1 MVGGMFSGLA
11 DSPGNLVVGPDGREY
26 KEFWGSASAHA
37 FGKSGRVE
45 GTKKLIPL
53 NHKTVLEEMKYLEEC
68 LQSAISY
75 GGGVDV
81 DDLRKVDYFV
91 RRT

>member
-1 MVGGMFSGLA
+1 MRAAVL
-11 DSPGNLVVGPDGREY
+11 
-26 KEFWGSASAHA
+26 SATRSLKV
-37 FGKSGRVE
+37 KS
-45 GTKKLIPL
+45 KKLIPL

-75 GGGVDV
+75 GGGLDV

>member
-1 MVGGMFSGLA
+1 MRAAVRSLLPVA
-11 DSPGNLVVGPDGREY
+11 
-26 KEFWGSASAHA
+26 
-37 FGKSGRVE
+37 KSLKVK
-45 GTKKLIPL
+45 TKKLIPL

-75 GGGVDV
+75 GGGLDV

>member
-1 MVGGMFSGLA
+1 M
-11 DSPGNLVVGPDGREY
+11 
-26 KEFWGSASAHA
+26 
-37 FGKSGRVE
+37 E

-81 DDLRKVDYFV
+81 DDLRKVDYVV